1 MRKLSKLMESV
12 WGDMRRRSD
21 GQDIRKEDGKIVQ
34 KITIDG
40 VEYKFTD
47 KFWGMGDAYVEEN
60 EQDWNCFGFKKNPN
74 GSTLIT
80 GDTDEVGKFS
90 HYDDDINDR
99 EDYDVYYL
107 KDYDDQEKYINTLL
121 EKGYV
126 LNFNGPEEV
135 KQLLIDYT
143 KRIFSENHMS
153 EYAEHRIFD
162 ITSSDINED
171 FAIYPV
177 SEIDNQDI
185 PEQYQLNKDDIIA
198 INSMT
203 FPELGDA
210 DNPWSET
217 LERDLIELYTN
228 LGWVQLEEYELDP
241 WGGWPSGETAL
252 MFVKV
257 KDGVEVYVHDDE
269 DDEEDEF

>member
-1 MRKLSKLMESV
+1 MESV
-12 WGDMRRRSD
+12 WGDIRRRSD

-90 HYDDDINDR
+90 HYNDDINDR

-257 KDGVEVYVHDDE
+257 KDGVEVYVHDEDDE
-269 DDEEDEF
+269 EEDEEDEF

>member
-1 MRKLSKLMESV
+1 MESV
-12 WGDMRRRSD
+12 WGDIRRRSD

-40 VEYKFTD
+40 IEYKFTD

-121 EKGYV
+121 ETGYV

-135 KQLLIDYT
+135 KQLLVDYT

-171 FAIYPV
+171 FAIYSV
-177 SEIDNQDI
+177 SEIDDQDI

-228 LGWVQLEEYELDP
+228 LGWVQLEAYELDP

-252 MFVKV
+252 MFVKA

-269 DDEEDEF
+269 DDEEGDEEDEF